1 MSKLSEARNHV
12 RSLDM
17 ATAQRELA
25 EHRKQLFHLR
35 LQLSRGEVKN
45 NRQFAQVKADIA
57 RLMFHISE
65 LNREVLAE
73 AEQDEH
79 EAAAEEAAAA
89 STAES
94 SAESSAKA

>member
-1 MSKLSEARNHV
+1 MSKLSEARSHI

-17 ATAQRELA
+17 AEAQKELA

-45 NRQFAQVKADIA
+45 NRQFAQLKAEIA

-65 LNREVLAE
+65 LNRG
-73 AEQDEH
+73 
-79 EAAAEEAAAA
+79 AAAEHVDDEAGAAETTA
-89 STAES
+89 KSTA
-94 SAESSAKA
+94 KA